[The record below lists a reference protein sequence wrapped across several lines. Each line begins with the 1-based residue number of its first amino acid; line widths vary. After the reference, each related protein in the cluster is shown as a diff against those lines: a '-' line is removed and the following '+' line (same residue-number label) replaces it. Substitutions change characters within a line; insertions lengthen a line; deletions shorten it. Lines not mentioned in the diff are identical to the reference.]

1 MTDFSA
7 YEQLMLELVN
17 RARMNPLAEAARLGI
32 GLNSNLPVGTI
43 TAIPKQPLAGN
54 EFLLAAA
61 EGHSQ
66 HMLDTSQFNHAG
78 IGDGTPTSR
87 MQAAG
92 YTLTGSWMTGENI
105 AWVGTTGQADM
116 LQMTLDINDNLFRSA
131 LHRENI
137 LTDGFREL
145 GTGVL
150 PGSFTS
156 GGTAFNSVMATQNF
170 GLSGSSVFV
179 TGVAINDNLFR
190 SALHRKNILTD
201 GFRELGTGVLP
212 GNFTSG
218 GTAFNS
224 VMATQNFGLSGSSV
238 FVTGVAI
245 NDINNDNFYGIGEGR
260 SGISVS
266 VTTAGLAATGISKP
280 AGGFSVATASGAHDI
295 TFSGGDL
302 AASVSVTV
310 SPAAQN
316 VKVDLS
322 GADKILSSATTA
334 LGAGAINLVLLG
346 ASKINGTGNDGDNT
360 IEGNVAGNVLSGGLG
375 NDTLVGGL
383 GRDVLTGGGGNDVF
397 DFNRAGDSIRGVNR
411 DLITDF
417 RVGEDKFDL
426 SGIDANT
433 KIAGDQGFAFIG
445 AALFHH
451 VAGELRAIQY
461 LGRTYVCADVNG
473 DAVTDFQLD
482 LQGKLALKGADF
494 IL

>member
-1 MTDFSA
+1 
-7 YEQLMLELVN
+7 MLELVN

-32 GLNSNLPVGTI
+32 GLNSNLPAGTI

-87 MQAAG
+87 MRAAG
-92 YTLTGSWMTGENI
+92 YALNGSWMTGENI
-105 AWVGTTGQADM
+105 AWVGTTGAPDM
-116 LQMTLDINDNLFRSA
+116 LQMTLEINDNLFRSA

-179 TGVAINDNLFR
+179 TGVAIND
-190 SALHRKNILTD
+190 
-201 GFRELGTGVLP
+201 
-212 GNFTSG
+212 
-218 GTAFNS
+218 
-224 VMATQNFGLSGSSV
+224 
-238 FVTGVAI
+238 
-245 NDINNDNFYGIGEGR
+245 INNDNFYGVGEGR
-260 SGISVS
+260 SGISVL
-266 VTTAGLAATGISKP
+266 VTTAGAAATGISKP
-280 AGGFSVATASGAHDI
+280 AGGFAVATASGAHDI

-302 AASVSVTV
+302 TASVSVTV

-322 GADKILSSATTA
+322 GADKILSSATTT
-334 LGAGAINLVLLG
+334 LGAGANHLVLLG
-346 ASKINGTGNDGDNT
+346 AAKINGTGNDGDNT

-383 GRDVLTGGGGNDVF
+383 GRDVLSGGGGNDVF

-411 DLITDF
+411 DVIKDF
-417 RVGEDKFDL
+417 TIGADKIDL

-461 LGRTYVCADVNG
+461 LGHTYVCADVNG

>member
-7 YEQLMLELVN
+7 YEQLLLELVN
-17 RARMNPLAEAARLGI
+17 RARMNPLGEAARLGI
-32 GLNSNLPVGTI
+32 GLNSNLAAGTI

-54 EFLLAAA
+54 EFLVAAA

-78 IGDGTPTSR
+78 IGDGTPTGR

-131 LHRENI
+131 LHRKNI

-150 PGSFTS
+150 PGS
-156 GGTAFNSVMATQNF
+156 
-170 GLSGSSVFV
+170 
-179 TGVAINDNLFR
+179 
-190 SALHRKNILTD
+190 
-201 GFRELGTGVLP
+201 
-212 GNFTSG
+212 FTSG

-334 LGAGAINLVLLG
+334 LGAGAHNLVLLG

-417 RVGEDKFDL
+417 RVGEDKIDL

-461 LGRTYVCADVNG
+461 LGHTYVCADVNG

>member
-32 GLNSNLPVGTI
+32 GLNSNLPAGTI

-54 EFLLAAA
+54 EFLVAAA

-87 MQAAG
+87 MRAAG
-92 YTLTGSWMTGENI
+92 YALNGSWMTGENI
-105 AWVGTTGQADM
+105 AWVGTTGAPDM
-116 LQMTLDINDNLFRSA
+116 LQMTLEINDNLFRSA

-179 TGVAINDNLFR
+179 TGVAIND
-190 SALHRKNILTD
+190 
-201 GFRELGTGVLP
+201 
-212 GNFTSG
+212 
-218 GTAFNS
+218 
-224 VMATQNFGLSGSSV
+224 
-238 FVTGVAI
+238 
-245 NDINNDNFYGIGEGR
+245 INNDNFYGVGEGR
-260 SGISVS
+260 SGISVL
-266 VTTAGLAATGISKP
+266 VTTAGAAATGISKP
-280 AGGFSVATASGAHDI
+280 AGGFAVATASGAHDI

-302 AASVSVTV
+302 TASVSVTV
-310 SPAAQN
+310 SSAAQN

-322 GADKILSSATTA
+322 GADKILSSATTT
-334 LGAGAINLVLLG
+334 LGAGANHLVLLG
-346 ASKINGTGNDGDNT
+346 AAKINGTGNDGDNT

-383 GRDVLTGGGGNDVF
+383 GRDVLSGGGGNDVF

-411 DLITDF
+411 DVIKDF
-417 RVGEDKFDL
+417 TIGADKIDL

-461 LGRTYVCADVNG
+461 LGHTYVCADVNG

>member
-1 MTDFSA
+1 MTDFST
-7 YEQLMLELVN
+7 YEQLLLELVN
-17 RARMNPLAEAARLGI
+17 RARMNPLGEAARLGI
-32 GLNSNLPVGTI
+32 GLNSNLAAGTI

-54 EFLLAAA
+54 EFLVAAA

-87 MQAAG
+87 MKAAG

-131 LHRENI
+131 LHRKNI

-150 PGSFTS
+150 PGS
-156 GGTAFNSVMATQNF
+156 
-170 GLSGSSVFV
+170 
-179 TGVAINDNLFR
+179 
-190 SALHRKNILTD
+190 
-201 GFRELGTGVLP
+201 
-212 GNFTSG
+212 FTSG

-397 DFNRAGDSIRGVNR
+397 DFNRVGDSIRGVNR

-461 LGRTYVCADVNG
+461 LGHTYVCADVNG